1 MLSVTPTPVEL
12 IDDDTATKYFNE
24 IDSLTGTERE
34 SRAEALRLW
43 ADQKDADQKREQFD
57 TLNKIYSDFDG
68 YVNDA
73 GLQDFDEDSRY
84 RTANRQF
91 IASQFDQTPEE
102 QQDIYSSFRD
112 KWTESVVGK
121 KGMSEKE
128 TFDLIKQGMDARN
141 EVSEAANQIP
151 GDIALSLFDSIG
163 GNDPV
168 DVPKLIETWKTK
180 NAESIKKLPPGWEAP
195 LLESAQAFH
204 TETEGM
210 LRDYAE
216 PLKKVYDHLAAV
228 TGRDTERAGETNPKN
243 QEEMDSMVD
252 TLASMPKPVRERAYA
267 SVVLG
272 AQKAGQDP
280 KKFMEQWGESW
291 SRTLNMVRTGA
302 LTAQEMA
309 AESDLRMLE
318 DKTSPPDYYISKS
331 TGEKIPLANR
341 AFYDEADLRKVTPEE
356 IAAEADEARQKVK
369 RFEVVRE
376 LQSVA
381 DNQFDPIEK
390 INKGGFLGFMEAMA
404 YGSPQG
410 LAYTATALVPVVGPY
425 IAGTAIFADE
435 YNQLREQ
442 GMSVDQAVQVGSVSA
457 GIQAGLERTGAK
469 LIFGKLPVFE
479 KLMRRIAN
487 PARVGKAGSAG
498 IRFFSAAL
506 GENITEGA
514 QDLTTPL
521 VQDIA
526 EALGADVPDVQWQ
539 PILEKWGGSRL
550 DVLAATIPTILLGT
564 GVATLADN
572 KRFAQFEERQ
582 DIYRSMG
589 MDDATIKKIE
599 DGKDLAEVQQ
609 NFQSEFGKLTPEN
622 VKAGIAYMEGKI
634 ASAKDQQEDP
644 NTHTLTRETLTDGS
658 KKFVIRDPK
667 GDVKYT
673 TSDEQTAQIALS
685 ELLRTQIT
693 GTTRGIF
700 ESISFF
706 NQMNEA
712 AGRGEDVQKFLLSN
726 APRNLLTDYEA
737 NPTEQNLN
745 NLFETV
751 RAFGQDISEPAELA
765 NFPVLASNQGVLAEG
780 IFKSVIQIN
789 EGATGDKV
797 VRDVAQD
804 NLKRAIAE
812 QRITM
817 EWVRE
822 NLNQIIPQIDSE
834 RITGY
839 RLRTETDTDVI
850 ESFSDVALAYMVGD
864 VREEQI
870 PEGFRGFLRRM
881 AIIVKDIYRRAY
893 NLKRLVAE
901 GKVDAN
907 FETLLADSVG
917 LNQQAR
923 VDTASNRVSKDI
935 ITDGGQML
943 MDFSIG
949 SRTNAV
955 STDTPSIRAS
965 NATIIGPANY
975 SIGAFHGTPHKVDK
989 FSTAKIGTGEGAQ
1002 AYGWGLYF
1010 AEEKKVA
1017 TGYRDALSGVKL
1029 LDAKGE
1035 VLVGLTSNPVTQKIL
1050 KEAQSFWKNGETT
1063 LPSIISE
1070 ITQRKRQAELW
1081 ASSGS
1086 NVQSNTE
1093 FVSGSEEAI
1102 RLLQGGS
1109 SAKVDGNLYTVD
1121 LDVEPEDLLDWDKPF
1136 SEQSP
1141 KVQAALKAVQS
1152 DHPLWK
1158 DTISGKN
1165 GKPVGGAIYK
1175 TLTATWPDAEFS
1187 RDGIDPKKKASEAL
1201 LAAGIPGI
1209 RYLDGGSRSDG
1220 EGTYNYVAFDEN
1232 LIKITEENGNR
1243 IPASQALAGPA
1254 PGVAVEN
1261 GRAYSPIVR
1270 DLLQR
1275 RAAGEDIPRSVID
1288 QAINDNFP
1296 AQLVEPPKT
1305 ESELPSRATI
1315 DDAINEGQ
1323 RRDQIA
1329 KSKIQPGEAVTI
1341 RQDVPAMTRKGVG
1354 VVTIKGKS
1362 GNSYDAAARISDP
1375 QFILNE
1381 KKSLE
1386 IGMGGAKGPHIAI
1399 RGKWSSDQSMPP
1411 DLSEW
1416 TQVGFNPDRHSFYYD
1431 RATMKQVVGGSEAYQ
1446 IGNTVFVKDAQ
1457 FGDGQISNIS
1467 YSIGKKDSL
1476 RVKMTRTALTDAA
1489 LNQASWKDWYEEH
1502 QSTLD
1507 EFFGDHAQLFQD
1519 ILSVT
1524 SQAASVKANVGLALK
1539 AFGQMHR
1546 GEEFSGFLP
1555 AVIKNLN
1562 RLRENTQ
1569 VQGQKI
1575 SAYKNSNDG
1584 KVDEAVIDRHIARL
1598 IFGVDSPSKAQFAKA
1613 QKILTEIANEIG
1625 WTPRQVQAALWAH
1638 SIYKSGK
1645 TPESYGAYL
1654 KKLESRG
1661 TLAER
1666 IGDIGSR
1673 SGTSNADGRG
1683 RGRFAPEST
1692 ADGAGLTN
1700 YSIASVEHFKNDKR
1714 FDKLVK
1720 DGRVVIGHDIEEFKG
1735 MHILLHSPDNAFAG
1749 TIKLTDGEEIEGK
1762 GGVYYPALYANKNYF
1777 WASTEATVMTTAKH
1791 LNEIGQ
1797 KNGGKILMGLVSA
1810 PVEKLF
1816 SSTSMAT
1823 GVVKFLNSLTSNP
1836 KAGLSKEDLNSMLVA
1851 ASKVQFVKKGA
1862 TPKKFSMTLAKGD
1875 GLEKNLSK
1883 VDALLEPTK
1892 SIFQV
1897 RKMFSES
1904 LADQLAKHLKTNPE
1918 SSNYVAGILADA
1930 ENKHAKSAI
1939 KRGTLSKASIMQGL
1953 GNLFTEPFL
1962 RDFQDHGNGK
1972 IYAVLEVDGM
1982 VDGVASKAHDSYPFT
1997 LVPRNKKSKVKL
2009 HVLNQAVDWQDVVGR
2024 ETGEYTT
2031 PEERIFLMPTSGMSA
2046 KTLKVLGVKG
2056 GSKAIPLN
2064 YSIASQSEI
2073 DRVNKALG
2081 GMNRGPDERLKV
2093 YERAKQK
2100 FSKLMAWNS
2109 DELAAM
2115 ADTGSDDSQIR
2126 RTQILQGL
2134 GELDGIM
2141 SVLPPEVRGRVG
2153 GYTKL
2158 AGIAPHDV
2166 FKDGVKVSEV
2176 SGMNGAIISAWMREG
2191 QNIGQAGKQVSLPPG
2206 YTATENLST
2215 KRADKAIADFF
2226 RDRIKKIDAE
2236 LEKVLVREY
2245 TEAIAKAVK
2254 QSRPKAGDNGVRKST
2269 LGAETQKFAD
2279 MVQRATLLDDEATP
2293 KRMAEIE
2300 AALANPDATAEDI
2313 SALSEEW
2320 SILNTF
2326 GDLDN
2331 RSSETLAQGLDWL
2344 KGQLQMGR
2352 EAWRIKEQARIDEQ
2366 RARAAATIEW
2376 LGKGTAKKRF
2386 ADKGLMQRIA
2396 EVGNN
2401 YLLDHAS
2408 FEQFVTAMLPPE
2420 IAANFSERLRKAD
2433 MAAQSSEIRDGKGI
2447 LDAVREGA
2455 KAANMSAGDA
2465 MLWLKGDQKNAVA
2478 YLEGRK
2484 VKDER
2489 IAIDLAQKIVTG
2501 EADRSKLTDAD
2512 VETLR
2517 NELAALPA
2525 DTQKEY
2531 VTIKRVIFRG
2541 EDVKLDMSRAK
2552 AIQLLLSWSQPD
2564 VQIKMRKEGWT
2575 DESATDL
2582 KALVNDPVSR
2592 SVVSYLQSLYGKG
2605 AGIVNPVYSRMFGMT
2620 MPQVKNYAPTRF
2632 LNAKDSKDI
2641 GLDGSPTATG
2651 TTPGFAKSRV
2661 THSAKIAPED
2671 ALTVAQGH
2679 IAQQAHWVH
2688 FAELA
2693 REFRALL
2700 SSPDVRESLK
2710 QTHGDAV
2717 LKSAELWADQ
2727 LEQRGGNKARESAW
2741 LNNVI
2746 GTAISGKAVAS
2757 LGFNLKTLAMQLEN
2771 TIRFGLSLDMKQIA
2785 SALSQPGNIIEDIQT
2800 VWESDAIQNRLQG
2813 GATAEAR
2820 FLFSRYAGKPNFA
2833 AKIAEAS
2840 MTPINWLDSAGT
2852 SISSAIVYRANLN
2865 DALDA
2870 GMPENLAKQAAL
2882 NAASEAIYRFAQ
2894 PVSFGQKS
2902 IIENN
2907 GNVFAKTF
2915 FLFMSDPRLK
2925 TAILADA
2932 ARGLATGRG
2941 NTSEHIRRIVA
2952 VELMALVSHVISSAF
2967 KDTFSDDDDEE
2978 IWGIGGFAKAML
2990 LAPFQGFFFAGSV
3003 AEVAL
3008 SKLTGQGYFTSS
3020 QNPLLNTAESAIR
3033 AGSNLDDA
3041 FNFSDPEAMLKEWNN
3056 IFRSMALSPS
3066 MAVFAVLLN
3075 MVKPVVGLYQNATT
3089 ED

>member
-1 MLSVTPTPVEL
+1 MVTVSSTPVEL
-12 IDDDTATKYFNE
+12 IDDDTATKYYNE
-24 IDSLTGTERE
+24 FDTLEGAERE

-57 TLNKIYSDFDG
+57 TLNKIYTDFDG
-68 YVNDA
+68 YVKDA

-112 KWTESVVGK
+112 KWTESVAGK

-128 TFDLIKQGMDARN
+128 TFGLIKEGIDARN

-163 GNDPV
+163 GGDPV

-180 NAESIKKLPPGWEAP
+180 NADSIKKLPPGWEAP

-341 AFYDEADLRKVTPEE
+341 AFYDEADLRKVTPDE
-356 IAAEADEARQKVK
+356 IAAEADQARQKVK

-425 IAGTAIFADE
+425 IAGAAMFSDE
-435 YNQLREQ
+435 YNQLRQQ
-442 GMSVDQAVQVGSVSA
+442 GMSVDQAVQIGSVSA
-457 GIQAGLERTGAK
+457 AVQAGLERTGAK
-469 LIFGKLPVFE
+469 AIFGKLPAFE
-479 KLMRRIAN
+479 KLMRKIAN

-498 IRFFSAAL
+498 IRFFAAAT
-506 GENITEGA
+506 GEQLVEGA

-521 VQDIA
+521 VQDVS
-526 EALGADVPDVQWQ
+526 EALGADVPDVKWQ

-572 KRFAQFEERQ
+572 KRFAQFKERQ
-582 DIYRSMG
+582 DLYRSMG

-599 DGKDLAEVQQ
+599 DGKDLAEKQQ

-634 ASAKDQQEDP
+634 ASAQDQQQDP
-644 NTHTLTRETLTDGS
+644 NTHTLTRETIADGS

-667 GDVKYT
+667 GDVRYT
-673 TSDEQTAQIALS
+673 TGDEQTAQIALS

-751 RAFGQDISEPAELA
+751 RSQGQDINEPAELA
-765 NFPVLASNQGVLAEG
+765 NFPVLASNQGVLVEG
-780 IFKSVIQIN
+780 VFRSIIQIQD
-789 EGATGDKV
+789 GATGDKV
-797 VRDVAQD
+797 VRDFSQD
-804 NLKRAIAE
+804 NLKRAISE
-812 QRITM
+812 GRITM
-817 EWVRE
+817 DWVRE
-822 NLNQIIPQIDSE
+822 NLNQIIPLIESE
-834 RITGY
+834 RNTGPA
-839 RLRTETDTDVI
+839 LRTETDTDVI
-850 ESFSDVALAYMVGD
+850 ESFSDVALAYMTGR

-881 AIIVKDIYRRAY
+881 AIIVKDIFRRAY
-893 NLKRLVAE
+893 NLKRAIAE
-901 GKVDAN
+901 GKVDSN
-907 FETLLADSVG
+907 FESFLADSVG

-923 VDTASNRVSKDI
+923 VDTASNRVKGELTQGLFNYSIGQQGFPVYTTEQKYNQIIPEIKSVDPSKVSRRDMYEISEVSPEVAKSMKFDQPVEVSLFADGTMMLSDGHHRLAAAKQLGMSRIPAVVRSINAKGKDI
-935 ITDGGQML
+935 
-943 MDFSIG
+943 
-949 SRTNAV
+949 NALIARQVSDQPV
-955 STDTPSIRAS
+955 STDT
-965 NATIIGPANY
+965 NY
-975 SIGAFHGTPHKVDK
+975 SI
-989 FSTAKIGTGEGAQ
+989 E
-1002 AYGWGLYF
+1002 
-1010 AEEKKVA
+1010 
-1017 TGYRDALSGVKL
+1017 
-1029 LDAKGE
+1029 
-1035 VLVGLTSNPVTQKIL
+1035 
-1050 KEAQSFWKNGETT
+1050 
-1063 LPSIISE
+1063 
-1070 ITQRKRQAELW
+1070 
-1081 ASSGS
+1081 
-1086 NVQSNTE
+1086 
-1093 FVSGSEEAI
+1093 
-1102 RLLQGGS
+1102 
-1109 SAKVDGNLYTVD
+1109 
-1121 LDVEPEDLLDWDKPF
+1121 
-1136 SEQSP
+1136 
-1141 KVQAALKAVQS
+1141 S
-1152 DHPLWK
+1152 DM
-1158 DTISGKN
+1158 
-1165 GKPVGGAIYK
+1165 V
-1175 TLTATWPDAEFS
+1175 
-1187 RDGIDPKKKASEAL
+1187 
-1201 LAAGIPGI
+1201 
-1209 RYLDGGSRSDG
+1209 
-1220 EGTYNYVAFDEN
+1220 
-1232 LIKITEENGNR
+1232 
-1243 IPASQALAGPA
+1243 
-1254 PGVAVEN
+1254 VEN

-1399 RGKWSSDQSMPP
+1399 RGKWSSDQSMPA
-1411 DLSEW
+1411 DLNQW

-1457 FGDGQISNIS
+1457 FGDGQISDIS
-1467 YSIGKKDSL
+1467 YSIGMTVAPLRRDSLSELNKKEMQKRASSAKFIHLQQVIDDVANAYGVKIESRQPVIGGWVESGQISLEVPEAILFDTDDLEMAQEMAAIVGASAPELQNAVMLWKDDDAGKDTVLEFQAKGADSALAVAKDLNAAGLNGFTYDTKSRKFSLVLTGAEADTINKVNDFITRHTEQGSISSRSGYQTRSGEAAFPSESDYRRNIENARSRAGLLQQGQREALLDVVGRAERRVDRYAAALKISEQAKKIQKKLKRPSTSALAIETELKGKQFDNIRQLGLYLDARFNKVFGKPSFEIGGQEGIDIASDAFVYDIIDGLAGDGSGMGWYDERVQETIRELSKLHPEFATDSNALAVYIGILATTSQGYTVVENFKQANKVYNEYKRTGRIPTDFKFAKSSDPINSNLAQIQGLIDEHGLDGYAEFMDQEVTGQALRDQFGKTPTGVTLKDTVRGNRVLGPKIGSFFNNLRGQFDTITMDLWYTRTMHRFLGETVVPLDSDKMQNAITKFREELKKDG
-1476 RVKMTRTALTDAA
+1476 VRTYGIDFTEAI
-1489 LNQASWKDWYEEH
+1489 KD
-1502 QSTLD
+1502 
-1507 EFFGDHAQLFQD
+1507 
-1519 ILSVT
+1519 
-1524 SQAASVKANVGLALK
+1524 
-1539 AFGQMHR
+1539 
-1546 GEEFSGFLP
+1546 
-1555 AVIKNLN
+1555 
-1562 RLRENTQ
+1562 
-1569 VQGQKI
+1569 
-1575 SAYKNSNDG
+1575 
-1584 KVDEAVIDRHIARL
+1584 DEA
-1598 IFGVDSPSKAQFAKA
+1598 
-1613 QKILTEIANEIG
+1613 T
-1625 WTPRQVQAALWAH
+1625 VQAALTLFQRWARGDNDYTEKGYFKFPDGYKIEKAARGIF
-1638 SIYKSGK
+1638 SIGGMKGAPQNK
-1645 TPESYGAYL
+1645 THRQYFAKVVLEA
-1654 KKLESRG
+1654 KAKL
-1661 TLAER
+1661 A
-1666 IGDIGSR
+1666 
-1673 SGTSNADGRG
+1673 
-1683 RGRFAPEST
+1683 
-1692 ADGAGLTN
+1692 
-1700 YSIASVEHFKNDKR
+1700 
-1714 FDKLVK
+1714 KL
-1720 DGRVVIGHDIEEFKG
+1720 G
-1735 MHILLHSPDNAFAG
+1735 M
-1749 TIKLTDGEEIEGK
+1749 KLT
-1762 GGVYYPALYANKNYF
+1762 
-1777 WASTEATVMTTAKH
+1777 EADMQA
-1791 LNEIGQ
+1791 I
-1797 KNGGKILMGLVSA
+1797 IWYR
-1810 PVEKLF
+1810 
-1816 SSTSMAT
+1816 
-1823 GVVKFLNSLTSNP
+1823 
-1836 KAGLSKEDLNSMLVA
+1836 
-1851 ASKVQFVKKGA
+1851 
-1862 TPKKFSMTLAKGD
+1862 
-1875 GLEKNLSK
+1875 EKNLF
-1883 VDALLEPTK
+1883 ART
-1892 SIFQV
+1892 
-1897 RKMFSES
+1897 
-1904 LADQLAKHLKTNPE
+1904 
-1918 SSNYVAGILADA
+1918 
-1930 ENKHAKSAI
+1930 
-1939 KRGTLSKASIMQGL
+1939 
-1953 GNLFTEPFL
+1953 
-1962 RDFQDHGNGK
+1962 
-1972 IYAVLEVDGM
+1972 
-1982 VDGVASKAHDSYPFT
+1982 GVANAAAKPADYLDAVMVARSGA
-1997 LVPRNKKSKVKL
+1997 
-2009 HVLNQAVDWQDVVGR
+2009 QAQEDIDPADLEAEDGD
-2024 ETGEYTT
+2024 T
-2031 PEERIFLMPTSGMSA
+2031 
-2046 KTLKVLGVKG
+2046 
-2056 GSKAIPLN
+2056 N

-2093 YERAKQK
+2093 YQRAKQK

-2134 GELDGIM
+2134 GELDGIL

-2226 RDRIKKIDAE
+2226 RDRIKKIDTE

-2245 TEAIAKAVK
+2245 TEAITKAVK

-2512 VETLR
+2512 IETLR

-2575 DESATDL
+2575 DESAADL
-2582 KALVNDPVSR
+2582 KSLVNDPVSR

-2651 TTPGFAKSRV
+2651 TTPSFAKSRV

-2679 IAQQAHWVH
+2679 IAQQSHWVH

-2865 DALDA
+2865 DALAA

-2902 IIENN
+2902 IMENN

-2941 NTSEHIRRIVA
+2941 NASEHIRRIVA

-2967 KDTFSDDDDEE
+2967 KDAFSDDDDEE

-3041 FNFSDPEAMLKEWNN
+3041 FNFSDPEAMLKQWNN
-3056 IFRSMALSPS
+3056 IFRSMAVTPT
-3066 MAVFAVLLN
+3066 MAAPAVLLN
-3075 MVKPVVGLYQNATT
+3075 MVKPVVGAYQNATT
-3089 ED
+3089 EE